1 MSQWLTVFTK
11 RKIISVDPCA
21 YYRRLDGL
29 LIVEY
34 STIALMPQQ
43 VFLEFRNGRW
53 NWSLET
59 ERIGCCE
66 TSSNPFLF

>member
-11 RKIISVDPCA
+11 RKIIPVDPCA

-34 STIALMPQQ
+34 STTVLVPQQ
-43 VFLEFRNGRW
+43 VFLEFRNG
-53 NWSLET
+53 
-59 ERIGCCE
+59 
-66 TSSNPFLF
+66 